1 MKRLSTIVVALL
13 AQTLIGPIALQAFEW
28 PIRIPRLV
36 STFGESRDGQFHTGL
51 DLGGEGQNV
60 YPIEIGET
68 VFSFEEGEIGTELP
82 TGLGSFIVLEHD
94 GGLRSTYSHLAA
106 GSVERS
112 VTSLSPADT
121 IGIVGGTG
129 YTEEPHLHLQ
139 ITDRELE
146 QLVNPLL
153 VLPQEEDRAAPVIRN
168 VSLLYGNELVPVT
181 DGATVPV
188 GDAVL
193 VAELYDVNSG
203 SGTNATAPYRILVLH
218 NGQQTFQLTFD
229 ALSLSRERLVFFPS
243 DEIDFSALY
252 HTDAMMK
259 LGRLTLMTGKAQLEI
274 SAADFRQ
281 NRSVAS
287 FAVTVR

>member
-1 MKRLSTIVVALL
+1 MKPAVVTALFV
-13 AQTLIGPIALQAFEW
+13 QTFLIGPAVLPAFEW
-28 PIRIPRLV
+28 PVRDPLLV

-51 DLGGEGQNV
+51 DLTGEGQSV

-68 VFSFEEGEIGTELP
+68 VFSFEEGELGTELP
-82 TGLGSFIVLEHD
+82 SGLGSFIVLEHD
-94 GGLRSTYSHLAA
+94 GGLRSSYSHLEA
-106 GSVERS
+106 GSVERGVS
-112 VTSLSPADT
+112 SLSPADV
-121 IGIVGGTG
+121 IGVIGSTG
-129 YTEEPHLHLQ
+129 YAEKPHLHLQ

-153 VLPQEEDRAAPVIRN
+153 VLPQEENRAAPVIRN

-181 DGATVPV
+181 DGATVPA

-193 VAELYDVNSG
+193 VAELYDQNSIT
-203 SGTNATAPYRILVLH
+203 GTRVTAPYKILVLH
-218 NGQQTFQLTFD
+218 NGLETFQLTFD
-229 ALSLSRERLVFFPS
+229 ALALSGDRLVFSPS
-243 DEIDFSALY
+243 NEIDFSALY
-252 HTDAMMK
+252 HTDTMMK
-259 LGRLTLMTGKAQLEI
+259 LGKLTLITGKAQLEI